1 MAKDKK
7 SFLMYADYIDVFE
20 GLNDKEAGRLIKH
33 ILRYVNDLNPET
45 KDRIIALTFEPIKK
59 QLKRDLKKYESI
71 REKRSEYGRAGG
83 LKSGEIRSKTKQNE
97 ANASE
102 SKQTEAN
109 VKQNEANEAVTV
121 NDTVTVTVTDTVI
134 NNNNGTKENLQA
146 EAGKE
151 NTASKKDETGLSGS
165 KTQPFQP
172 ETGNGEY
179 WRKAI
184 NEGTKI
190 AFTKTVRAKFP
201 YATDQETNQSML
213 HYPAWFDLKFPDG
226 GNKKNFT
233 THFQYYVESMKA
245 LPIVSLQKQKPYA
258 GGK

>member
-45 KDRIIALTFEPIKK
+45 KDRIVALTFEPIKK
-59 QLKRDLKKYESI
+59 QMKRDLRKYETVVVAKS
-71 REKRSEYGRAGG
+71 EAGKLGNLKRWNPELYKQVIDRKISLSDALR
-83 LKSGEIRSKTKQNE
+83 QNE
-97 ANASE
+97 SQKVANI
-102 SKQTEAN
+102 
-109 VKQNEANEAVTV
+109 AVTD
-121 NDTVTVTVTDTVI
+121 NDTVNVNDTVI
-134 NNNNGTKENLQA
+134 NNNNGAKENLQA

-151 NTASKKDETGLSGS
+151 NTASKKDETGLPGS